1 MNRMLQTAQD
11 SDSQSLSRREIR
23 ARKANSPLGRVLR
36 YVGLILGIYIG
47 WNIGLFLAPDDA
59 GADNLGYPIIMSSA
73 LGALF
78 FLLTPYLTIGAFARL
93 REELRRINASDLTAV
108 GVGLLIGGLVSTLVA
123 FPLSTLPG
131 PFDQYLPVIA
141 LVVICSVAV
150 IATLTKKHELAELV
164 GLRKRVSDEPSESVV
179 TRDVEAPAADRP
191 PELLVDTSAII
202 DGRVVGLS
210 TSGFLPHRLIVPQF
224 VLHELQLVADSD
236 DYSRRTRGTRGLQ
249 TLEEMRESPDVDI
262 EVRQIDADG
271 PDVDSQL
278 VNVAR
283 SLEIPILS
291 GDSNL
296 ERVASLQD
304 VRLLNLHSLA
314 ELMRPALKAGD
325 TIRLKLMQKGREY
338 QQGVGFLDDGTMV
351 VVDEGEPYVGSA
363 VDIVITRTLQ
373 TSSGRMMFARL
384 QSAEVAAE

>member
-351 VVDEGEPYVGSA
+351 VVDEGEQYVGSA

>member
-164 GLRKRVSDEPSESVV
+164 GLRKRVADEPSESVV

-351 VVDEGEPYVGSA
+351 VVDEGEQYVGSA

>member
-164 GLRKRVSDEPSESVV
+164 GLRKRVADEPSESVV

-325 TIRLKLMQKGREY
+325 TIRLKLIQKGREY

-351 VVDEGEPYVGSA
+351 VVDEGEQYVGSA